1 MSANVAFSLTA
12 ASVSLLIS
20 TASAVKG
27 RWAVA
32 IVFALLVVGFLARAL
47 EERRGAR
54 REPPHPEPEPPPR
67 HEPNHPTP
75 RRVKPARFKR
85 R

>member
-1 MSANVAFSLTA
+1 VSANVAFSLCA
-12 ASVSLLIS
+12 ATGSLLVS
-20 TASAVKG
+20 TLSAVKG

-32 IVFALLVVGFLARAL
+32 IVFGLLVLGFLARAL
-47 EERRGAR
+47 EGR
-54 REPPHPEPEPPPR
+54 REAAHEKAQPAEPPVAPVT
-67 HEPNHPTP
+67 HQLA